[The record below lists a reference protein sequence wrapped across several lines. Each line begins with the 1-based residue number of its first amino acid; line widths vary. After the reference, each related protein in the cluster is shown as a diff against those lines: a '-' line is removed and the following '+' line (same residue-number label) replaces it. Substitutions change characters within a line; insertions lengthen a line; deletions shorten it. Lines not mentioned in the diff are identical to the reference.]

1 MERKIRLNGS
11 LQNVEFVTNI
21 TVDDICV
28 LMTRQEI
35 NRRITQEDYGRL
47 PSYRNMAKYLTKTF
61 VPIRTSKAGPSV
73 TMVNVDSTEIQTV
86 SLNRGNV
93 VFSDVT
99 GAY

>member
-11 LQNVEFVTNI
+11 LHNVEFVSDM
-21 TVDDICV
+21 TVDDMCV

-35 NRRITQEDYGRL
+35 NRKITGEEYDRL

-61 VPIRTSKAGPSV
+61 VPIRTSRAGPSV
-73 TMVNVDSTEIQTV
+73 SLTETSAAETQTV

-93 VFSDVT
+93 VLSDTT